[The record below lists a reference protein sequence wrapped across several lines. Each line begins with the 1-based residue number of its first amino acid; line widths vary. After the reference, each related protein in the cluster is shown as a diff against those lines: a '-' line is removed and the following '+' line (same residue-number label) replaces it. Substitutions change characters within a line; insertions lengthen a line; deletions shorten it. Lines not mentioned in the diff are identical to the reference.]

1 MMSCLYQ
8 IVDAPAPNQ
17 TRKGFESMWILGSDN
32 GSCYE
37 SSFKCN
43 SDGSLDVYR
52 NSSCKGIPDHYPLA
66 GLASP
71 KNLTWVYKDFA
82 NQTDGRVIGYFS
94 MDTITLNPTNANLS
108 ASYSWITNFPPRR
121 MSVANK
127 EPLELFGTICQFLL
141 IFMAFGTATF
151 YLGRTLTIERM
162 TYKLLFVIHLI
173 WVGFGIHDVYRSY
186 WAVPSFDYAY
196 ANPAA
201 YCAITTIGNYFLAF
215 ATLGTYLVNADL
227 VLRIV
232 WGSTYQSDS
241 SLIYTGLVAVHLG
254 LYGYIYLTFPAC
266 LDRIANSSSLFYKAI
281 NDWNRNVG
289 GIWYIYFIL
298 FDAISSFAITYYIVQ
313 QSLKARKD
321 SVLNILKWTLRDLP
335 VAFTVISQV
344 AIVII
349 FAIIYFIPRYTLL
362 PGSDRNVLA
371 YENIRSFVIH
381 IHAVISC
388 FSFDYLAVTLLK
400 TTSIRKKM
408 KARVSTLGNKQKG
421 ETSGRPTSPVG
432 LSGPVMS
439 PSPISQEDGS
449 DMNNMAGRKT
459 GTGPSVVRG
468 VVMSN
473 TSESPSRNP
482 QQSPHQSPPRYE
494 IEPPLPLDTVRLGD
508 VHQDTVR
515 LGDLDTRKE

>member
-1 MMSCLYQ
+1 MQYLIMMSCLYQ

-17 TRKGFESMWILGSDN
+17 TRKGFESMWIIGSDN
-32 GSCYE
+32 GPCYE
-37 SSFKCN
+37 SFFKCS
-43 SDGSLDVYR
+43 SDGSLYVYR
-52 NSSCKGIPDHYPLA
+52 NSSCEGIPDHYPLA

-71 KNLTWVYKDFA
+71 KNLTLVVKVDS
-82 NQTDGRVIGYFS
+82 NTDGQVLGYFS
-94 MDTITLNPTNANLS
+94 LDTITFDPTNANLA
-108 ASYSWITNFPPRR
+108 ASYSWITNFPTQR
-121 MSVANK
+121 MSVANE

-141 IFMAFGTATF
+141 IFMAFGTSTF

-173 WVGFGIHDVYRSY
+173 WAGFGIHDVYRSY

-196 ANPAA
+196 SNPAA

-254 LYGYIYLTFPAC
+254 LFGYMYLTFPAC
-266 LDRIANSSSLFYKAI
+266 LDKTANSSSLFYKAI

-298 FDAISSFAITYYIVQ
+298 FDAISSFVITYYIVQ

-321 SVLNILKWTLRDLP
+321 SVFNILTWTLRDLP
-335 VAFTVISQV
+335 VSFTVISQIV
-344 AIVII
+344 IVII
-349 FAIIYFIPRYTLL
+349 FAIIYFISRYTLL

-371 YENIRSFVIH
+371 YENIRSFIIH

-432 LSGPVMS
+432 LSGAVMS
-439 PSPISQEDGS
+439 PSPMSQEDGS
-449 DMNNMAGRKT
+449 DMNNKAGRKT

-468 VVMSN
+468 AAMSN

-482 QQSPHQSPPRYE
+482 PSRYD

-508 VHQDTVR
+508 VHQNTVR